1 MKISFVSNA
10 IRVGYII
17 ENPNIY
23 KGNKYVLYPNKLKLI
38 YDSNFPKNLQRKKLS
53 LIYFFVINGKIYKI
67 GQSSGGDGIQGCM
80 DFYLGA
86 GQDSSGPNRFAI
98 NYLVRE
104 CMKNGDKVEIYMKY
118 EAPIIRE
125 VEGLFSE
132 EKEIREVTPSAKDME
147 QLAMKQ
153 FKKIENEYP
162 LWNFQERGVVI
173 PNEIQKIYNN
183 YKSNRDKK

>member
-1 MKISFVSNA
+1 MKISLVSSA

-17 ENPNIY
+17 ENPNSY
-23 KGNKYVLYPNKLKLI
+23 KGSKYVLYSNKLKLI

-53 LIYFFVINGKIYKI
+53 LIYFIVINGKIYKI
-67 GQSSGGDGIQGCM
+67 GQSADGNGINGCM
-80 DFYLGA
+80 GFYLSA

-104 CMKNGDKVEIYMKY
+104 CMKNGDKIEIYMKY
-118 EAPIIRE
+118 KAPKLEE

-132 EKEIREVTPSAKDME
+132 EKEWIEVTPSAKEME

-153 FKKIENEYP
+153 FKRIENEYP
-162 LWNFQERGVVI
+162 LWNFQERGVII
-173 PNEIQKIYNN
+173 PNEIQKIFQN
-183 YKSNRDKK
+183 YKRNRNKK